1 MCRPFGTGFPAP
13 YSEFRFASKNV
24 IWSVIGKDKSHL
36 KLVFSNDVV
45 VLLFNQAYKI
55 GALIDKKTGAIDTS
69 ALPERI
75 IVRGDWGMNHFN
87 DINTLQFHGE
97 WINIDDEFVVDMDD
111 DIDEIESEVFDD
123 VC

>member
-1 MCRPFGTGFPAP
+1 MKPADDDLKVVPDFVISEFNDGDVSLDLRMISYYLSERELCRPFGTGFPAP

-75 IVRGDWGMNHFN
+75 TVK
-87 DINTLQFHGE
+87 L
-97 WINIDDEFVVDMDD
+97 
-111 DIDEIESEVFDD
+111 
-123 VC
+123 